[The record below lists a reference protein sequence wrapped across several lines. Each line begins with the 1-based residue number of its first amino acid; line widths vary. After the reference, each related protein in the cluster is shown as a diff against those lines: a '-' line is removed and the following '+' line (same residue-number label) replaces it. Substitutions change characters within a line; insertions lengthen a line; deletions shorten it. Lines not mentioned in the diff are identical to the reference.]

1 MRKNKLH
8 WDIITVWC
16 NMVEAKYFPNSPWV
30 LGRFHPQQGMVFY
43 EMKNTNGCNFVSM
56 QFPNPPHLI
65 FTDVWAF
72 FFFFLLCSLA
82 LFCFCFLI
90 INLNLYIKNAGVYFK
105 LRIAQLLR
113 SVVVFLCILIFVLK
127 ILKMLVG
134 EYNMKIIK
142 WNLKLS
148 SFSLCFISK

>member
-1 MRKNKLH
+1 M
-8 WDIITVWC
+8 C
-16 NMVEAKYFPNSPWV
+16 E
-30 LGRFHPQQGMVFY
+30 Q
-43 EMKNTNGCNFVSM
+43 
-56 QFPNPPHLI
+56 
-65 FTDVWAF
+65 F
-72 FFFFLLCSLA
+72 FFFFFALLVSPV
-82 LFCFCFLI
+82 LFLFFLI

-142 WNLKLS
+142 
-148 SFSLCFISK
+148 